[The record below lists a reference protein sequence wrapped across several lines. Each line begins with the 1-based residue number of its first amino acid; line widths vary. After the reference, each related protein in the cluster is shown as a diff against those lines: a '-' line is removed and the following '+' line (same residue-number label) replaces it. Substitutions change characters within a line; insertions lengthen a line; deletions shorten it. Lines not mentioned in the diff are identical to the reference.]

1 MKKQAY
7 LYSSLASFS
16 VLVEHLV
23 VDADVP
29 RMDAHDA
36 WGACCSCVWFWSVR
50 KSMVY
55 IWAPLSNELHPW
67 ELMNDLHVHEI
78 IMFDYMWFFAILC
91 IISQKEIHCY
101 KGFYRNRAVMCGW
114 TRHRSQKHC
123 RNFLHNIVPIMFIFL
138 DGRLTFEKLITDP
151 AVSNSNGSMFL
162 LL

>member
-7 LYSSLASFS
+7 LYSPLASFFGVS
-16 VLVEHLV
+16 GTSGSRCWCTKNGRTRCVGGLLLVCLVLECEK
-23 VDADVP
+23 
-29 RMDAHDA
+29 AHGLLLSTSEQ
-36 WGACCSCVWFWSVR
+36 WTSSMRTNEWFTCTW
-50 KSMVY
+50 
-55 IWAPLSNELHPW
+55 
-67 ELMNDLHVHEI
+67 I

-91 IISQKEIHCY
+91 IISQKGIHCY
-101 KGFYRNRAVMCGW
+101 KGFYRNRAVMYGW

-123 RNFLHNIVPIMFIFL
+123 RNFLHNIAPIMFIFL